1 MRNRYALVTVSTVV
15 LAIGLLASFVRS
27 QDKPAD
33 SSDRAA
39 GAAAAPAAAK
49 DSAAAGDKKPSMEE
63 MMQAWAK
70 YGTPGKEHEVLKSM
84 EGTFNADVTMNMPG
98 APSPE
103 KSTGVSRNE
112 LLFGGR
118 YLKNEYSGTMMGK
131 PFEGGGLWA
140 FDKLKNKYV
149 NIWIDDMSTMIMLA
163 EGTADSGGK
172 TITLTSTCHDPIA
185 GKDKT
190 IKTVL
195 TVIDN
200 DRHTYEAFESPEGKE
215 IKTLSITYTR
225 AKQQQ

>member
-1 MRNRYALVTVSTVV
+1 MRNRYALVVTVSAF
-15 LAIGLLASFVRS
+15 LAVALVASFVRS
-27 QDKPAD
+27 QDKPA
-33 SSDRAA
+33 AA
-39 GAAAAPAAAK
+39 DAAAPAA
-49 DSAAAGDKKPSMEE
+49 DKKQPSMEE

-70 YGTPGKEHEVLKSM
+70 YGTPGKEHEIFKSI
-84 EGTFNADVTMNMPG
+84 EGTFDADVTVTMPG

-103 KSTGVSRNE
+103 KSKGVAKNE

-118 YLKNEYSGTMMGK
+118 YVMGEFSGQMMGK
-131 PFEGGGLWA
+131 PFQGGGLWA
-140 FDKLKNKYV
+140 FDKLKGKYV